1 MSYRS
6 AVFLVPLLIAAVSGC
21 GGAMAGG
28 KEAGGPPA
36 AAAAAVA
43 PSLVRVEYTLRY
55 DKGEEPRGA
64 GLAHGGGGGM
74 RLPFG
79 MMAGSVLME
88 ERPLELEGFL
98 VSPTQVVTT
107 DPMIHPRFIEG
118 VAVRQGDEVVKAKVA
133 SYPKGQNAV
142 LLELEH
148 PLKGGKPLVFN
159 AKAKPPYLAITY
171 EESDGTWT
179 INVEGYAP
187 GVAVDEKGRRFAS
200 APLQSLVTDE
210 AGTAVAL
217 AMNARFDSADNPAGS
232 PLAWPA
238 CTADEM
244 AGIMADLEKR
254 CHQGLVRVTLHFRS
268 PKKEAGGRYRGHPGE
283 ESATENHIIGIVL
296 DGGRILVLANLK
308 PKVTA
313 RLEKIVVHPAAG
325 EPVEAKFAGS
335 LLDYGCFLA
344 TLEKPLAGAL
354 ALSAMPILD
363 ARFTALPAPEIR
375 LQGENRV
382 AYYDHRRIIDYD
394 IGWRRQVYP
403 RVTEEKD
410 EALFL
415 FDPQGA
421 LLAAPVAHREKVS
434 AAAGRYGSRES
445 AKLTPVAYLR
455 TVLAD
460 LAKNVDPQNAP
471 LSEADEQRLAWL
483 GVELQA
489 LNRDLAR
496 ESKVAELTRDG
507 ETGAVVSYVYPESP
521 AAQAGIEPG
530 WILLR
535 LRAEGQPKPLEVELG
550 EDEADRGPFPWDRL
564 DEVQE
569 QYLDRIPHPWP
580 SAENVFTRALT
591 DVGFGKK
598 VQAEFFHDGKLA
610 TKDFVVAASPP
621 HYDSAPRYKAASLGL
636 TVRDLTYEVRRYFQR
651 APEDPGVIISKI
663 EPGSKASVAGFKP
676 YEMITHV
683 NDKPIANIKDLENA
697 IPKEGEIRL
706 SVKRM
711 NQGRVVKINMSA
723 PTPAPAEPPARR
735 PGKVP
740 AELEE
745 Q

>member
-1 MSYRS
+1 MASRS
-6 AVFLVPLLIAAVSGC
+6 FLVTGLLLSLAASGC

-28 KEAGGPPA
+28 KEAGGPAA

-55 DKGEEPRGA
+55 DKGDEPRSP
-64 GLAHGGGGGM
+64 GLVHGGGRGCRM
-74 RLPFG
+74 PFV
-79 MMAGSVLME
+79 MVAGSLIMQ

-107 DPMIHPRFIEG
+107 DLMIHPRFIEG
-118 VAVRQGDEVVKAKVA
+118 VAVRQGDEVVKARVA

-142 LLELEH
+142 ILELEH

-179 INVEGYAP
+179 IDVKGYAP

-200 APLQSLVTDE
+200 APLQSLIADE
-210 AGTAVAL
+210 AGTPVAL
-217 AMNARFDSADNPAGS
+217 AMNERFDSADNPAGS

-254 CHQGLVRVTLHFRS
+254 CHQGLVRVTLYFRS
-268 PKKEAGGRYRGHPGE
+268 PKKEAGGRYRGHPDE
-283 ESATENHIIGIVL
+283 ESATENHVIGIVL
-296 DGGRILVLANLK
+296 DGGRILVLADLK

-344 TLEKPLAGAL
+344 TPEKPLAGAL

-363 ARFTALPAPEIR
+363 ARFLALPAPEIR

-382 AYYDHRRIIDYD
+382 AYYDHRRLIDYE

-403 RVTEEKD
+403 VLAAEKD
-410 EALFL
+410 VFL

-421 LLAAPVAHREKVS
+421 LLAAPVAQREKVS
-434 AAAGRYGSRES
+434 AVERDGSRENVR
-445 AKLTPVAYLR
+445 LTPVAYLR
-455 TVLAD
+455 TVLED
-460 LAKNVDPQNAP
+460 LAKSVDPQNAP

-496 ESKVAELTRDG
+496 ENKVAELTRDG

-521 AAQAGIEPG
+521 AAKAGIEAG

-580 SAENVFTRALT
+580 SAENAFTRALT

-598 VQAEFFHDGKLA
+598 VQAEFFHDGKLV
-610 TKDFVVAASPP
+610 TKDFVVTASPP
-621 HYDSAPRYKAASLGL
+621 YYGSAPRYKAASLGL
-636 TVRDLTYEVRRYFQR
+636 TVRDLTYEVRRYFQKT
-651 APEDPGVIISKI
+651 PEDPGVIISKI

-683 NDKPIANIKDLENA
+683 NDKPILNVGDFEKA

-723 PTPAPAEPPARR
+723 PTPAPAEAPARR